1 MQSTD
6 HVVEVVEDEARGE
19 PTLAGAEGDLAQ
31 PLNKY
36 CTGLVQ
42 IARLGSFFFEREFL
56 SKA

>member
-1 MQSTD
+1 MQSAD

-19 PTLAGAEGDLAQ
+19 PALAGAEGDLAQ

-42 IARLGSFFFEREFL
+42 IVRLGSFFD
-56 SKA
+56 